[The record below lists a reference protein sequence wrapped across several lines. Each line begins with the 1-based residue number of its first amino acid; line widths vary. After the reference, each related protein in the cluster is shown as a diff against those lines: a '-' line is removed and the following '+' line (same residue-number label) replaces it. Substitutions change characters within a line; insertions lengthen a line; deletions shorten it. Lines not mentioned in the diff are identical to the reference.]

1 MPWAG
6 ERAYRAFAELIA
18 RYMPFDLVLDG
29 ETAWGEE
36 ARVSK
41 TSVCGSWGAVAG
53 TLRFFADRFGIPR
66 ASVEGTNLSPDLLR
80 RHARLGPPELAYDG
94 RRKGL
99 VRTRRAEYFGFELE
113 RETEVLAAWD
123 DDLADE
129 AERVLAL
136 ALARGEA
143 RHVAVRRNQPA
154 VEMVREVWR
163 RSGGETPRLGE
174 RELAELYRAQIHGVR
189 SLDELRARPLR
200 LDLDALVPPHL
211 REEYLALP
219 DVVDVRGRDV
229 EIQYDVEEGEDGRPT
244 GVARLRLP
252 EKLARTLV
260 AEEVPE
266 LDRPLRFVVLRGP
279 RGAVRARTLDEL
291 QEQLDLPWSPAE
303 ADGDGDGGRGDRDEA
318 SAREYRRRERDE
330 RTAANA
336 LRRHSSDD
344 RGRPSDG
351 RGSDGRGSRGP
362 GGPGRG
368 PGRGPKRG
376 PGAGPAGR
384 RRGR

>member
-1 MPWAG
+1 
-6 ERAYRAFAELIA
+6 
-18 RYMPFDLVLDG
+18 
-29 ETAWGEE
+29 
-36 ARVSK
+36 
-41 TSVCGSWGAVAG
+41 
-53 TLRFFADRFGIPR
+53 
-66 ASVEGTNLSPDLLR
+66 
-80 RHARLGPPELAYDG
+80 
-94 RRKGL
+94 
-99 VRTRRAEYFGFELE
+99 
-113 RETEVLAAWD
+113 
-123 DDLADE
+123 
-129 AERVLAL
+129 
-136 ALARGEA
+136 
-143 RHVAVRRNQPA
+143 
-154 VEMVREVWR
+154 
-163 RSGGETPRLGE
+163 
-174 RELAELYRAQIHGVR
+174 
-189 SLDELRARPLR
+189 
-200 LDLDALVPPHL
+200 
-211 REEYLALP
+211 
-219 DVVDVRGRDV
+219 VVDVRGRDV

-303 ADGDGDGGRGDRDEA
+303 ADGDGGRGDRDEA